1 MPPAAAASLPTQPA
15 MPSLRFDRT
24 RFFAFGLLSVF
35 NVLALLLHG
44 LNLSTGGSRGL
55 LRGSE
60 TSLPAV
66 LAVAAICL
74 LVAAAAAV
82 KRGRDLGWPA
92 LVTLAAFVVL
102 SGLGPAVLLLV
113 LYLAFAKEK
122 PAAQQFGPSPGF
134 AGPVTW
140 VLMFVS
146 VVWPWMA
153 VLVLGRLG

>member
-1 MPPAAAASLPTQPA
+1 MPT
-15 MPSLRFDRT
+15 LRIDRT
-24 RFFAFGLLSVF
+24 RFFAFGLMGVF

-44 LNLSTGGSRGL
+44 LNLSTGGARGL

-60 TSLPAV
+60 TSLPVV
-66 LAVAAICL
+66 LVIAAICL
-74 LVAAAAAV
+74 LVAAVAAV

-102 SGLGPAVLLLV
+102 TSLGPAVLLLV

-122 PAAQQFGPSPGF
+122 PGAQQFGPSPGS
-134 AGPVTW
+134 AGPATW
-140 VLMFVS
+140 LLMFVS

-153 VLVLGRLG
+153 VLVLGRVG